1 MPRITKPL
9 TDTEIKAAKAV
20 NKDITLQDGKGLFLL
35 VNTIGSKLWRLRY
48 QHPATGKRKL
58 LGIGAYPALTLSK
71 ARIKRDEALGLLANN
86 IDPKFQWEKENKQDK
101 AKSLNT
107 FGAVAKDWLDIKK
120 SEVSHDHAIDI
131 WRSIEK
137 NIFPLIEHTPITNIT
152 ARLLIE
158 SLEPVKARGA
168 LETVR
173 RLCQRINEVMN
184 YAANAGLID
193 ANPASGISK
202 AFQKP
207 AKANLP
213 TLPPEQ
219 LPAFLFNL
227 SKASIGI
234 QTRSV
239 IEWQLHTM
247 VRPSEASGAC
257 WDEINFITNEWHIPK
272 ERMKKK
278 KAHIV
283 PLTMQAINILNVI
296 RGISGGR
303 EFIFP
308 SSKDPREPMNS
319 STANMAI
326 KRMGYHGQLV
336 AHGLRSIASTV
347 LNEQGFDADVIES
360 ALAHVDSNETR
371 RAYNRTN
378 YLERRRKLMEWWSN
392 HIDQA
397 ATEKVTISSHKHL
410 KLIGE

>member
-20 NKDITLQDGKGLFLL
+20 SKDITLQDGKGLFILI
-35 VNTIGSKLWRLRY
+35 NPIDSKLWRLRY

-71 ARIKRDEALGLLANN
+71 ARLKRDEALTLLSNN
-86 IDPKFQWEKENKQDK
+86 IDPKLHWEKTAKQHNVNN
-101 AKSLNT
+101 LNT
-107 FGAVAKDWLDIKK
+107 FGIVAKEWLEIKK
-120 SEVSHDHAIDI
+120 SEVSQDHAIDI

-137 NIFPLIEHTPITNIT
+137 NVLPLISNTPITDIT

-173 RLCQRINEVMN
+173 RLCQRINEIMN
-184 YAANAGLID
+184 YAANTGLID

-207 AKANLP
+207 VKNHLP

-219 LPAFLFNL
+219 LPEFLINL
-227 SKASIGI
+227 SKARIGI
-234 QTRSV
+234 QTRCV

-257 WDEINFITNEWHIPK
+257 WDEINFTTNEWHIPK

-278 KAHIV
+278 RDHIV
-283 PLTMQAINILNVI
+283 PLTMQALCS
-296 RGISGGR
+296 GIV
-303 EFIFP
+303 
-308 SSKDPREPMNS
+308 N
-319 STANMAI
+319 
-326 KRMGYHGQLV
+326 
-336 AHGLRSIASTV
+336 
-347 LNEQGFDADVIES
+347 
-360 ALAHVDSNETR
+360 LAT
-371 RAYNRTN
+371 
-378 YLERRRKLMEWWSN
+378 
-392 HIDQA
+392 
-397 ATEKVTISSHKHL
+397 
-410 KLIGE
+410 